1 MEVSTYGDSLVDLL
15 KDPKLNSDKVKIQ
28 KLFHIIKA
36 TKDRKLKRVCLNGFQ
51 NLRDLEHIAQRLDNW
66 EFKTLEY
73 HLVDGIY
80 VSTVGDESSS
90 NDTMN
95 LKNEQD
101 LVERQ
106 FFQKELASKVLKTC
120 MELYEQL
127 NELNG
132 AVERINEFLLEMS
145 PSEYISDLG
154 TILAQL
160 TFRCLRLQK
169 SLEYKLHIKYC
180 KSKLVV
186 IGIDLERIMALN
198 LNESLTEKTVLGYR
212 SYITDLLKQVEDCIL
227 NNDTIGTMECLSVVK
242 DVERMFDAVKPKEYL
257 YPIDSVSSGAGVEHH
272 PKNHLKNRERS
283 NSSFDALSEKSMS
296 SLQRSTISEELPYL
310 MSAFDDAKMAQVEL
324 LGVVSAN
331 TNAVNNQLLHHTGD
345 SSVVHFPSTE
355 MSHTM
360 NDLKRINLLNQSLT
374 PRTKMESSILKSIS
388 LRSEVVDLPNYGNHQ
403 STLPLGSN
411 MLRMWNPTLL
421 KRNTSK
427 SENEEVD

>member
-1 MEVSTYGDSLVDLL
+1 MEVSTCGDSLVDLL
-15 KDPKLNSDKVKIQ
+15 RDPTLNSDKVKCQ

-36 TKDRKLKRVCLNGFQ
+36 TKDRKLKHVCLKGFQ

-80 VSTVGDESSS
+80 VSTVGDENSSY
-90 NDTMN
+90 DTAN
-95 LKNEQD
+95 HKIEQD

-127 NELNG
+127 NVSNG
-132 AVERINEFLLEMS
+132 AVERINEFLLKMS
-145 PSEYISDLG
+145 PSDYISDLG

-198 LNESLTEKTVLGYR
+198 LNESLTEKTILGYR
-212 SYITDLLKQVEDCIL
+212 SYITDLLKQAEDCIL

-242 DVERMFDAVKPKEYL
+242 DVERMFDAVRPKEFL
-257 YPIDSVSSGAGVEHH
+257 YPTDSVSSEINFEHD
-272 PKNHLKNRERS
+272 PKNHLKTRGKS
-283 NSSFDALSEKSMS
+283 NSSFNAPSEKIMS

-310 MSAFDDAKMAQVEL
+310 MGAFDDAKMAQVEL
-324 LGVVSAN
+324 LGVVSG
-331 TNAVNNQLLHHTGD
+331 NADTVNNQRLHSTGD

-355 MSHTM
+355 MSHTID
-360 NDLKRINLLNQSLT
+360 DLKRISLLNQSLT
-374 PRTKMESSILKSIS
+374 PRTKMDSSILKGIS
-388 LRSEVVDLPNYGNHQ
+388 LRSEVVDLPNYSNLQ
-403 STLPLGSN
+403 SALPLASN

-421 KRNTSK
+421 ERNASK
-427 SENEEVD
+427 PETEEVD